1 MQAYIG
7 LGSNLAEPVKQV
19 QSAIADLQSI
29 PSTSLIKASSLYSS
43 APMGPQDQPDYVNA
57 VALLET
63 ELSAHALLDALQA
76 IEQQHGR
83 ERKRHWG
90 ERTLDLDILLFGEE
104 MIEDE
109 RLVVPHIGL
118 HEREFVVYPLMEIA
132 GDITIPGKD
141 SLKAI
146 AAKCPRGA
154 LEKLEQ
160 L

>member
-7 LGSNLAEPVKQV
+7 LGSNLAEPIKQV

-90 ERTLDLDILLFGEE
+90 ERTLDLDILLYGEQ

-118 HEREFVVYPLMEIA
+118 HEREFVVYPLLEIA
-132 GDITIPGKD
+132 GDISIPGKGT
-141 SLKAI
+141 LQAI
-146 AAKCPRGA
+146 ATKCPRGA